1 MVDGVGMDL
10 LFAAPPFT
18 GLEHHAFHI
27 LRGLR
32 MAGTS
37 IDVWVQDRV
46 IPELGDAADGHRLIP
61 FPSVPRGL
69 RLGAEQWAVP
79 WRFGAHPHSYRL
91 IHAVSGVAPVLMKA
105 PLVLTVPDLTYRVA
119 PNNLHPRARLYFG
132 SLVPRSIR
140 RARRVMVSSEAVR
153 KEVIDLYHIA
163 PDHVVTVPLSVEPSF
178 SPRPSGEVVEARK
191 RYGLPERYL
200 LSVGTIDSRK
210 DLRRLRA
217 AYDLL
222 PPDLSDHALVLVG
235 RTAHGAE
242 RLARDL
248 QRPTRR
254 GHVLLPGYVPRE
266 TLPAIYSGAT
276 VFVYP
281 SRYEGFGLP
290 VLEAMACGRPVV
302 VSSAPAL
309 RELVGEAGV
318 VVPGAS
324 VEDLTR
330 SIERLLRS
338 DADRERLGARA
349 LDRARAYSTQRL
361 GAQTLE
367 VYRQA
372 LSA

>member
-1 MVDGVGMDL
+1 MDL

-18 GLEHHAFHI
+18 GLEHHALHI

-32 MAGTS
+32 GMGIS
-37 IDVWVQDRV
+37 VDVWVQAHA
-46 IPELGDAADGHRLIP
+46 IPELGDAADGHRVIP
-61 FPSVPRGL
+61 FPSVPRSL

-79 WRFGAHPHSYRL
+79 WRFGTHPHSYRL
-91 IHAVSGVAPVLMKA
+91 VHAVSGVAPVFIKV
-105 PLVLTVPDLTYRVA
+105 PLVLTVPDLTYRVTPA
-119 PNNLHPRARLYFG
+119 DLHPRARLYFG

-153 KEVIDLYHIA
+153 QDVIDLYHIA
-163 PDHVVTVPLSVEPSF
+163 PDHVVTVPLCVERSF
-178 SPRPSGEVVEARK
+178 TPRPVSEVVEARK
-191 RYGLPERYL
+191 RFGLPERYL
-200 LSVGTIDSRK
+200 LYVGTIDARK

-222 PPDLSDHALVLVG
+222 PPDLSDVALVLAG

-242 RLARDL
+242 RLAQDL
-248 QRPTRR
+248 QRRGRR
-254 GHVLLPGYVPRE
+254 GHVLVLGYVPRDA
-266 TLPAIYSGAT
+266 LPAIYSGAT
-276 VFVYP
+276 AFVYP

-309 RELVGEAGV
+309 RELVGDAGV
-318 VVPGAS
+318 GVTGDT

-330 SIERLLRS
+330 AIERLLRF
-338 DADRERLGARA
+338 DGEREQLGTRALARA
-349 LDRARAYSTQRL
+349 QAYSCERL
-361 GAQTLE
+361 GAQTVE

-372 LSA
+372 LNA